1 MNRSLIQA
9 AWNGDVDELLKEIDK
24 NPSML
29 HVVAMEGS
37 ETPLHIA
44 CFAGHVNFASTLI
57 KLKQEFSREL
67 NQDGFTPLHIAAAC
81 GHTEIVKEL
90 LKVDIG
96 LCLIKGKDRKIPLH
110 FAVVKG
116 KVEVV
121 KELLL
126 ASSDS
131 VDFTTARLETPLHLA
146 VKNNKFEAFKVLIQH
161 LKKVNKE
168 DLLNSKDIQGN
179 TILHLGVSMKQ
190 YEVVDFLLNE
200 QATIKGKIELNSLN
214 KRGLTPLDMLLMF
227 QSEAGDRE
235 IEDILIKSGGLK
247 SENLQSPTYTH
258 IERSNH
264 TDTRH
269 ENPRSNLSDYFKYNN
284 LKDSPNMVRN
294 TLLVIVILITTAT
307 YQPALSPPGGAWQDD
322 SIPST
327 NHTISTKSHIAG
339 KAIMGTKN
347 PIAYSIFLFAN
358 SVGFYT
364 SVHMIYVLTAAFPL
378 QLELRISM
386 FAISVTYA
394 TCMNEIAPTNYIT
407 FGFIGISI
415 ALPFAIPCIIMLL
428 RNYLKKGRN
437 VLPETSQERV

>member
-190 YEVVDFLLNE
+190 YEV
-200 QATIKGKIELNSLN
+200 S
-214 KRGLTPLDMLLMF
+214 
-227 QSEAGDRE
+227 
-235 IEDILIKSGGLK
+235 
-247 SENLQSPTYTH
+247 
-258 IERSNH
+258 
-264 TDTRH
+264 
-269 ENPRSNLSDYFKYNN
+269 
-284 LKDSPNMVRN
+284 
-294 TLLVIVILITTAT
+294 TLLSFVPQVF
-307 YQPALSPPGGAWQDD
+307 
-322 SIPST
+322 T
-327 NHTISTKSHIAG
+327 NFMIKV
-339 KAIMGTKN
+339 
-347 PIAYSIFLFAN
+347 YIFNRWLT
-358 SVGFYT
+358 FY
-364 SVHMIYVLTAAFPL
+364 
-378 QLELRISM
+378 
-386 FAISVTYA
+386 
-394 TCMNEIAPTNYIT
+394 
-407 FGFIGISI
+407 
-415 ALPFAIPCIIMLL
+415 
-428 RNYLKKGRN
+428 
-437 VLPETSQERV
+437 